1 MEQLEKIIS
10 HIEDEAKAEA
20 EAIASAAK
28 AECETIKDEAEKEA
42 KKTYDAIIEE
52 QKAADIK
59 TGEAALSYIEREKRL
74 IKLRT
79 KTEIIEKTLGEIVNV
94 AENMDFQEYESYLLA
109 MAKNKA
115 ETGKCGKIY
124 FSAKD
129 KSRLSE
135 NAVKQLNSMKLDI
148 EASDKNFG
156 LGFILKYND
165 VEENCTLEAI
175 IREKR
180 DYLTDIIAKELF

>member
-20 EAIASAAK
+20 EAIAVAAK
-28 AECETIKDEAEKEA
+28 AEYEKIIKEAEAEA

-74 IKLRT
+74 IRLRA
-79 KTEIIEKTLGEIVNV
+79 KTEIIEKTLGEILNSV
-94 AENMDFQEYESYLLA
+94 ENMSSTEYESYLLA
-109 MAKNKA
+109 LVKNKA
-115 ETGKCGKIY
+115 EIGKHGKIY
-124 FSAKD
+124 FSAKG
-129 KSRLSE
+129 KSMLSE
-135 NAVKQLNSMKLDI
+135 NAVKQLNLMELDI
-148 EASDKNFG
+148 EEADKDFG
-156 LGFILKYND
+156 LGFILKYKD